1 MIKIMVIV
9 MIQSVFQDKI
19 ILVVGGDLRQMTL
32 AKLFREKNKVFCLGL
47 EQFNHSDE
55 TKSSI
60 EQLILQGVRPD
71 YIILPMPV
79 SIDNQTVNTPF
90 SSKQMLLDDV
100 LSLAHDKTI
109 VYGGKISPSVKQRIE
124 DKKLWYFD
132 YLEREEFAI
141 LNAIPTAEGAIQI
154 AMEEIATTIY
164 DTKCL
169 IVGYGRI
176 SKVLAKYLHVMG
188 ADVTVSA
195 RKYEDLAWIKVN
207 GFKAV
212 HTNDIIKVIGE
223 QQIVFNTV
231 PATVLNEN
239 VLLTA
244 PNECLM
250 IDLASK
256 PGGIDFEVANKLGI
270 KTIWALSLPGKVA
283 PITAGKIIFN
293 TIQNIENERRLGYEE
308 D

>member
-1 MIKIMVIV
+1 MN
-9 MIQSVFQDKI
+9 QSIFQDKTI
-19 ILVVGGDLRQMTL
+19 IVAGGDLRQMTV
-32 AKLFREKNKVFCLGL
+32 AKLFQESNRVFCLGL
-47 EQFNHSDE
+47 EQIHDPVGMP
-55 TKSSI
+55 TTI

-71 YIILPMPV
+71 YIILPMPA

-90 SSKQMLLDDV
+90 SSKQLLLDDV
-100 LSLAHDKTI
+100 LSLAHEQT
-109 VYGGKISPSVKQRIE
+109 VVFGGKLSASVKQRIE

-141 LNAIPTAEGAIQI
+141 LNAVPTAEGAVQI

-164 DTKCL
+164 GLRCL

-188 ADVTVSA
+188 AKVIVSA

-207 GFKAV
+207 GFEPV
-212 HTNDIIKVIGE
+212 HTKDIINVIGE

-231 PATVLNEN
+231 PATVLNED
-239 VLLTA
+239 VLKTA
-244 PNECLM
+244 KEDCLM
-250 IDLASK
+250 IDLVSK
-256 PGGIDFEVANKLGI
+256 PGGIDFEVAHQLGI

-283 PITAGKIIFN
+283 PISAGKIIYD
-293 TIQNIENERRLGYEE
+293 TIQNIENERRLGDEQ